1 MNRPRSIREFLGDL
15 DYLMG
20 CCHLANRG
28 DEEAISEIISSVS
41 FVKQLLMASKRGLEK
56 LQLFQ
61 EASDLIHNVE
71 VLVGREQYFDADH
84 QVLAFARMLAEVSGE
99 NDRLR
104 KMYGGHKTNPNVH

>member
-28 DEEAISEIISSVS
+28 DEEAISEIVSSVL
-41 FVKQLLMASKRGLEK
+41 FVNQLLLASKRGLDK

-61 EASDLIHNVE
+61 EASDLMANVE
-71 VLVGREQYFDADH
+71 RLVGQGQYHDADH
-84 QVLAFARMLAEVSGE
+84 QVLAFARKLAEVSGE

-104 KMYGGHKTNPNVH
+104 KMYGGHNTNPNVH